1 MGVSLVPLA
10 LLGAVL
16 ILVMIEG
23 LVCILMAAPFAL
35 GLAALGGMLGYAIQA
50 GYWLNKDTPVML
62 SIILLFT
69 PAFQGAERWV
79 KPPAETFE
87 VRTAIEVHAPPE
99 KVWNQ
104 VVAVAEIPPPKEL
117 LFRAGIAYPIRAEFP
132 ATELAP
138 CVIASSRRGHL
149 RNPSKCG
156 MNRGF

>member
-1 MGVSLVPLA
+1 MIRRPPRSTLFPYTTLFRSVYSYHEPRSCSSCMCVSLVPIA

-79 KPPAETFE
+79 TPPAETFE
-87 VRTAIEVHAPPE
+87 VRTAIEVHAPTE
-99 KVWNQ
+99 KVWDQ
-104 VVAVAEIPPPKEL
+104 
-117 LFRAGIAYPIRAEFP
+117 
-132 ATELAP
+132 
-138 CVIASSRRGHL
+138 
-149 RNPSKCG
+149 
-156 MNRGF
+156 